1 MFPWPLYYRYCC
13 TAALNFKANSFNSI
27 EVLKMY
33 QDFVKMA
40 QDNIKPVMQLA
51 ESNTA
56 LAVNLFK
63 SQSEK
68 TVDLMQSNLSHLQ
81 ALSASKDMN
90 EAVSLQQ
97 KYAEE
102 LSEKWVAAS
111 KENAAAIEAALTDAG
126 KVFEGSLAEVQAQ
139 AKKTAQKIEK
149 EITKAAKKAA

>member
-1 MFPWPLYYRYCC
+1 
-13 TAALNFKANSFNSI
+13 
-27 EVLKMY
+27 MY
-33 QDFVKMA
+33 QEFVKMA
-40 QDNIKPVMQLA
+40 QDNMKPVMKLA

-68 TVDLMQSNLSHLQ
+68 TVDIMQSNLSHLQ

-97 KYAEE
+97 KYVEE
-102 LSEKWVAAS
+102 LGEKWVAAS
-111 KENAAAIEAALTDAG
+111 KENAAAVEAALTDVG